1 MKKILILA
9 MVLGL
14 LMGGCAPY
22 LRIGFWVNDNVSYEQ
37 FLKDYS
43 ECRIK
48 ASLPANVIPKLQKDI
63 LKCMESKDYY
73 WQTGTPGTLITGD
86 NGWTLLKKK

>member
-1 MKKILILA
+1 MLS
-9 MVLGL
+9 GW
-14 LMGGCAPY
+14 APY
-22 LRIGFWVNDNVSYEQ
+22 LRVGDWVNDNVSYEQ

-48 ASLPANVIPKLQKDI
+48 TSSSTNVIPKLQKDI
-63 LKCMESKDYY
+63 LRCMESKDYY

-86 NGWTLLKKK
+86 KGWTLLKKK